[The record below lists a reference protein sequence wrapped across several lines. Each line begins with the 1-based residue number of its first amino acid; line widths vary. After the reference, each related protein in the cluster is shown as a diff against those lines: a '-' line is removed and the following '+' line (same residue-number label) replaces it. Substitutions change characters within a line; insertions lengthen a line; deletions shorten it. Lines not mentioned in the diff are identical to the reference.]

1 MDCAAYHRRVQAP
14 TQRQQLTG
22 QRGGEA
28 VGDQGGE
35 RACRQV
41 SSGRLPRKPED
52 QLPAAGKSIPA
63 AAPPSVPRYSA
74 FALAGFL
81 AGFAAGAAAF
91 WPACAF
97 FTGAFFAADGTG
109 SASAVR
115 STTESSPPKSLRT

>member
-1 MDCAAYHRRVQAP
+1 
-14 TQRQQLTG
+14 
-22 QRGGEA
+22 
-28 VGDQGGE
+28 
-35 RACRQV
+35 
-41 SSGRLPRKPED
+41 
-52 QLPAAGKSIPA
+52 LPAAGNQSRPRHR
-63 AAPPSVPRYSA
+63 PQSPRYSA

-91 WPACAF
+91 WPAGAF